1 MNGCQA
7 FARIAAIGMLAGA
20 ATAPITG
27 PAHAGLTLVSADGPL
42 AGSDTAIIVG
52 GTTQPTPS
60 ASFAQ
65 AVEELFLHPLGF
77 ADGATDSMVCKMS
90 GTDPCSAPLQV
101 LTTPELLQQGH
112 SSLTG
117 ASDIALAVQNEFA
130 ADPGAFSAE
139 HPLTVFGYSQ
149 GATAGSI
156 AMTRLAE
163 AGIPSGD
170 LHFVFIGDP
179 STPGGVWPN
188 VEADLDSVL
197 GPNLT
202 NLIIEL
208 ADLKDV
214 LGDVTPNDLYPAT
227 IYTLD
232 QDAVPDWQQDFA
244 TGGLGYL
251 LLPGLLRHGE
261 YLGLT
266 PSDVANA
273 TISTDGDITNVD
285 ISDDI
290 NNFGA
295 AVTAFG
301 QGLGDS
307 GFFQSLFD
315 SLRFALTGSF

>member
-1 MNGCQA
+1 MNGYEV
-7 FARIAAIGMLAGA
+7 FKRITAIGMIAGA
-20 ATAPITG
+20 AAAPITE
-27 PAHAGLTLVSADGPL
+27 PARVDLTLLSADGPL
-42 AGSDTAIIVG
+42 SGSETAIIVG
-52 GTTQPTPS
+52 GTSQPTPS

-65 AVEELFLHPLGF
+65 AAEDLYLHPLGF
-77 ADGATDSMVCKMS
+77 DGGATDSMVCDMN
-90 GTDPCSAPLQV
+90 GTDPCSAALQV
-101 LTTPELLQQGH
+101 LTTPELIQQGH

-117 ASDIALAVQNEFA
+117 ASDIVLAVQNELA

-163 AGIPSGD
+163 AGVPSGD

-188 VEADLDSVL
+188 VEADLDSAL
-197 GPNLT
+197 GPGVT
-202 NLIIEL
+202 NFIVKFL
-208 ADLKDV
+208 DLKDV
-214 LGDVTPNDLYPAT
+214 LGNVTPDDLYPTT

-232 QDAVPDWQQDFA
+232 EDAVADWQQDFD

-251 LLPGLLRHGE
+251 LLPGALRHGQ

-273 TISTDGDITNVD
+273 TTSTDGDITNVD

-290 NNFGA
+290 NNIDA
-295 AVTAFG
+295 LIKAFD

-315 SLRFALTGSF
+315 SLQFALDGSY